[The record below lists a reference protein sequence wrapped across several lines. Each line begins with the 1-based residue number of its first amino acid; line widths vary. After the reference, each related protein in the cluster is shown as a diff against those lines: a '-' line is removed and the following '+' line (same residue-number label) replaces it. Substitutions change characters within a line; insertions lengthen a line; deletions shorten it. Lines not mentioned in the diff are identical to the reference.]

1 MMSVYKTVRPDD
13 ESRTLNTW
21 LQVLSFFFF
30 FLIYCVLWKKS
41 SKRAPV
47 CFLFIEQQGLMAT
60 VGKQVSVQLERE
72 GLDIEKQNRKKK
84 NPKS

>member
-1 MMSVYKTVRPDD
+1 MAPGFVFC
-13 ESRTLNTW
+13 L
-21 LQVLSFFFF
+21 FF

-41 SKRAPV
+41 MKHAPV

-84 NPKS
+84 SQVLKESFFRHNVVEVNL